1 MLIALTVDWSLIP
14 YLLSAVFTRDF
25 LVQQS
30 EWFGI
35 VCACLVVVIVVLTE
49 FPLLPCLL
57 VVLQSLC
64 LSFVL
69 AHSTDCIRVQ
79 AKRPARTEDV
89 SDEDGVM
96 ISVRASKKLRSVDL
110 GALADKES
118 KSAIKSKYALALLK
132 IFPVWLIYYFV
143 YRAIRTPTGSPIK
156 KKIERYVL
164 LLYPVGCVDAW
175 NYTVYLWLSFLMMTM
190 MSLLSH

>member
-1 MLIALTVDWSLIP
+1 M
-14 YLLSAVFTRDF
+14 
-25 LVQQS
+25 
-30 EWFGI
+30 
-35 VCACLVVVIVVLTE
+35 VVVIVVLTE

-132 IFPVWLIYYFV
+132 IFPV
-143 YRAIRTPTGSPIK
+143 
-156 KKIERYVL
+156 
-164 LLYPVGCVDAW
+164 
-175 NYTVYLWLSFLMMTM
+175 
-190 MSLLSH
+190 